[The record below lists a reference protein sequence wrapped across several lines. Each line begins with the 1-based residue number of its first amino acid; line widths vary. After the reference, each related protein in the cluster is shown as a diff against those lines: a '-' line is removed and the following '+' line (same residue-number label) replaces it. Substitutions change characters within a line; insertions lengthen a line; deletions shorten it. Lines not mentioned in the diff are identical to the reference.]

1 MTQPQVN
8 TKRLAICIPTHHGR
22 GGTLREAVDSVLN
35 QLNDDLRSQIEICI
49 SDNAS
54 EDETQSLVREYMQ
67 EHPGLI
73 RYHRHSE
80 NLGFTRNLMQAVAL
94 AEADFCWLLSSD
106 DTMSPKGLAR
116 VLEILDQ
123 YPGMTGMTCST
134 EGFNR
139 DMTELL
145 ANGGEWHPSLMPDDP
160 KQMHIYTSPAQ
171 IFRQCGS
178 VQGYTSAQ
186 IFDRR
191 LWREC
196 LTEMGESYFTSF
208 TYFPYLLLFGKMVKK
223 KPLWIWLPEKLIRSR
238 SENDYLSEHLGFNA
252 LKYQRLTME
261 EVSRVWGELF
271 GRQSATYQGLM
282 RDNYVNFWSGFPMVR
297 FKVFYRCTLAD
308 EFMALLWF
316 PRRLYFLPGFWA
328 FSFPALL
335 IPSGLA
341 RVGWATARRL
351 KVFVVLKA
359 LKRFLF
365 RTSGATSR

>member
-1 MTQPQVN
+1 MTQSAV
-8 TKRLAICIPTHHGR
+8 RLSICIPTHDGR
-22 GGTLREAVDSVLN
+22 GAVLKEAIDSVL
-35 QLNDDLRSQIEICI
+35 SQITPEIRPCIEICV

-54 EDETQSLVREYMQ
+54 EDGTRALLAGYSR
-67 EHPGLI
+67 EHPGLFHYS
-73 RYHRHSE
+73 RNPE
-80 NLGFTRNLMQAVAL
+80 NLGFTRNLMRVVAQAGG
-94 AEADFCWLLSSD
+94 DHCWLLSSD
-106 DTMSPKGLAR
+106 DTMAPQGLAR
-116 VLEILDQ
+116 VLDRLAE
-123 YPGMTGMTCST
+123 YPGLAGMTCST

-145 ANGGEWHPSLMPDDP
+145 PLGGEWHPSLMPENP
-160 KQMHIYTSPAQ
+160 SQMHVYTSPAE

-196 LTEMGESYFTSF
+196 LAEMGEEQFNSF
-208 TYFPYLLLFGKMVKK
+208 AYFPYLFLFGRMVKK

-271 GRQSATYQGLM
+271 GRQSATYHSLM

-297 FKVFYRCTLAD
+297 FKVFYHCTPAE
-308 EFMALLWF
+308 EFLSVLWF
-316 PRRLYFLPGFWA
+316 TRRLYFLPSFWA
-328 FSFPALL
+328 FSLPALL
-335 IPSGLA
+335 TPSPLA
-341 RVGWATARRL
+341 RAAWATARRL
-351 KVFVVLKA
+351 KVFVALKA
-359 LKRFLF
+359 LKRHFF
-365 RTSGATSR
+365 PASGASAT